1 MYYYVWKEEKSEKV
15 VVVTTKE
22 ELKAAI
28 ESKKPCI
35 EVQGNLAR
43 KMKWMTKLN
52 RAAVIALIP
61 ALVAI
66 GGVSAGF
73 AVPASFV
80 VPATATAVGITAGD
94 ILLCTLSISIIIAI
108 LKGYSIEADAKGIVR
123 FTKNR

>member
-1 MYYYVWKEEKSEKV
+1 MFGKKKKSENV

-22 ELKAAI
+22 ELKTAI
-28 ESKKPCI
+28 KSKEPCI

-52 RAAVIALIP
+52 RAAIIALIP

-73 AVPASFV
+73 SVPASFAI
-80 VPATATAVGITAGD
+80 PAAAAATGITAGD

-108 LKGYSIEADAKGIVR
+108 LKGYNVEADAKGIVHLR
-123 FTKNR
+123 LTKNR

>member
-1 MYYYVWKEEKSEKV
+1 MFGKKKKSENV

-22 ELKAAI
+22 ELKTAI
-28 ESKKPCI
+28 KSKEPCI

-52 RAAVIALIP
+52 RAAIIALIP

-73 AVPASFV
+73 FSASKFCN
-80 VPATATAVGITAGD
+80 TSRCSGNGYY
-94 ILLCTLSISIIIAI
+94 CGRHFTLHSFYKYNHCYFER
-108 LKGYSIEADAKGIVR
+108 L
-123 FTKNR
+123 